1 MRVKID
7 TKEMFHVICM
17 EEEILSANMSAE
29 MMEIIRKKQMDDTKS
44 IILNCKSLGKID
56 VDALK
61 SIKKIKEET
70 YSAGKSFVLCSV
82 IPELKSSIEDMYGEE
97 IHITPTE
104 SEAWDIVQMEEIERE
119 LGLGDEESL

>member
-7 TKEMFHVICM
+7 TKEMFHVICT

-70 YSAGKSFVLCSV
+70 YSA
-82 IPELKSSIEDMYGEE
+82 E
-97 IHITPTE
+97 IGRAH
-104 SEAWDIVQMEEIERE
+104 V
-119 LGLGDEESL
+119 